1 MYYPTQ
7 DSVDTLTSKKNYASH
22 FSSLL
27 LCSHLCF
34 PLHQMAFLI
43 QERKACQ
50 PLTHFKPD
58 CVKEWEEWMGA
69 VKKKNTRRDS
79 RCVRAGKKKY
89 IRKGGVWAAEGCG
102 WGFLERCNPGCLF
115 YDTRAPGVECG
126 INMVISPKA
135 IVLKSGGHL
144 LYMQP
149 WAWVSRLEIPLWK
162 WLGGWLSG
170 GKANGSQASLK
181 SHFQLTK
188 RIVLGGGRLKK
199 GLLMGKK
206 TRECTHTHTHTHTH
220 TLTHSHTHYWA

>member
-1 MYYPTQ
+1 M
-7 DSVDTLTSKKNYASH
+7 
-22 FSSLL
+22 
-27 LCSHLCF
+27 C
-34 PLHQMAFLI
+34 
-43 QERKACQ
+43 EG
-50 PLTHFKPD
+50 
-58 CVKEWEEWMGA
+58 W
-69 VKKKNTRRDS
+69 
-79 RCVRAGKKKY
+79 KKKY

-220 TLTHSHTHYWA
+220 TYTLTHTLLSINCAWNFTSWKHLWHVKSWPNYLTALTNLLRHIKE